1 MSNIY
6 IGTADVEDWR
16 KLIRAG
22 HFSTDYSARLTADA
36 WLDADGFPEPLS
48 AIFTGAGEPFASLSP
63 LLVFPE
69 HQVALPGG
77 SVGTQSDVWCLAAYG
92 SGLASLSVE
101 GTKGEGFGPTLEVWQ
116 RTTTSGRKTRL
127 AYLVELLG
135 LTPPLP
141 QSLRYQF
148 LHRTASAIIEAKR
161 FRAEVAVLV
170 LQSFTPGDDGFG
182 DFEQFLRLMGV
193 TGPVTPDAVIPVG
206 VRDDVTLYAVWARN
220 GAR

>member
-1 MSNIY
+1 MSKVY

-22 HFSTDYSARLTADA
+22 HFSADYSAQLTAES
-36 WLDADGFPEPLS
+36 WLDAEGFPETLA
-48 AIFTGAGEPFASLSP
+48 AIFADAGEPFASLTP

-69 HQVALPGG
+69 HKVALPGG
-77 SVGTQSDVWCLAAYG
+77 SVGTQSDVWCLAAHG

-101 GTKGEGFGPTLEVWQ
+101 GTKGEGFGPTLDVWQ

-141 QSLRYQF
+141 QNLRYQF

-170 LQSFTPGDDGFG
+170 LQSFTPDNDGFG

-193 TGPVTPDAVIPVG
+193 MSPITPDAVIPVA
-206 VRDDVTLYAVWARN
+206 VRDGVMLYAVWARS
-220 GAR
+220 AAK